1 MVAVLMVLAV
11 SCVVQWQ
18 WRFFDVVD

>member
-1 MVAVLMVLAV
+1 MVAVLMVFAV
-11 SCVVQWQ
+11 LCVVQWQ